1 VHTVGAARRQIP
13 VGFFDVFLN
22 EEGRIQKNQRTL
34 VSRDVQ
40 GEDRDA
46 AAAWLGQN
54 GTPRALV
61 ALLTRFDMN
70 LENQLKDKKEKE
82 AVYSLVQQAGEAAIR
97 PLERHLERC
106 RQVAVPLKLYVEM
119 KGELAATEKVMSIL
133 EVERAK
139 DDFKPQKK
147 VDLLVWLVDRRHPH
161 AIDAVTPLLEDFDE
175 NVRYAA
181 MEVIAAQ
188 QDDAG
193 RIPLERVLQNAAEES
208 NRLRVRVA
216 ELFVQRRWPLANVA
230 AVEAAMPAGY
240 LVVDGRLAP
249 AER

>member
-1 VHTVGAARRQIP
+1 M
-13 VGFFDVFLN
+13 GFFDMFLS
-22 EEGRIQKNQRTL
+22 EEGRIQKNQRTITN
-34 VSRDVQ
+34 RDVQ
-40 GEDRDA
+40 PEDRDA
-46 AAAWLGQN
+46 AAQWLGAN
-54 GTPRALV
+54 GSPKALV

-82 AVYSLVQQAGEAAIR
+82 VVYSLLQKAGEETIR

-106 RQVAVPLKLYVEM
+106 RQVAIPLRLYVEM
-119 KGELAATEKVMSIL
+119 KGEDAAVSKVLSIL
-133 EVERAK
+133 ELERAK

-188 QDDAG
+188 QDEAG
-193 RIPLERVLQNAAEES
+193 RVPLETVLRNQGEES
-208 NRLRVRVA
+208 NRLRIRVA
-216 ELFVQRRWPLANVA
+216 ELFVQRRWPIGDAA
-230 AVEAAMPAGY
+230 AVEAGMPPGY
-240 LVVDGRLAP
+240 AVREGRLTATD
-249 AER
+249 R